1 MSVRGVYIIP
11 TGDCS
16 GRSRKSGTPVL
27 SGTFDCGNL
36 VRRLAALQL
45 FSDGSDRVCVYSC
58 NGSADEIEKNY
69 GLFPDSCVVLLSR
82 MLRIRTADSRNIL
95 HVLTVFPT
103 FILPDFYFTIP
114 MEKCYTAVG
123 GKRYLH
129 AAVSFFRRAYLK
141 PRNFTEV
148 NCMDSCD
155 STGRSTKCGVKNRQ
169 AQNAA
174 ISAMM

>member
-1 MSVRGVYIIP
+1 M
-11 TGDCS
+11 
-16 GRSRKSGTPVL
+16 
-27 SGTFDCGNL
+27 
-36 VRRLAALQL
+36 
-45 FSDGSDRVCVYSC
+45 YSC

-82 MLRIRTADSRNIL
+82 TLRIRTADSRNIL

-114 MEKCYTAVG
+114 IKKCYTAVC
-123 GKRYLH
+123 GKRYLC
-129 AAVSFFRRAYLK
+129 AAVSFFRREYLK

-155 STGRSTKCGVKNRQ
+155 STGRSTKCGVAYRETQ
-169 AQNAA
+169 DAA
-174 ISAMM
+174 IGAVTGYRCSDRKSPVAGFHIEMSREHRKGTACPSQRCMVGPRQE

>member
-1 MSVRGVYIIP
+1 MHFA
-11 TGDCS
+11 
-16 GRSRKSGTPVL
+16 RKAT
-27 SGTFDCGNL
+27 
-36 VRRLAALQL
+36 LAALQL
-45 FSDGSDRVCVYSC
+45 FSDGSDRVCVHSG

-82 MLRIRTADSRNIL
+82 TLRIRTADSRNIL

-114 MEKCYTAVG
+114 IKKCYTAVC
-123 GKRYLH
+123 GKRYLC
-129 AAVSFFRRAYLK
+129 AAVSFFRREYLK

-174 ISAMM
+174 IGAMM